1 MVFGVRR
8 ALVAF
13 ACLLALGGS
22 VSYAQTP
29 LDHPTVQSAAEELA
43 EAQFRRQLLESR
55 RLSAQK
61 GSDDLYLMI
70 EREGKRVLPPIFLF
84 VIVCLVLFFV
94 FALPL
99 SERDKTGDSDEPV
112 DTPRPGPEA

>member
-1 MVFGVRR
+1 MAFGVRR
-8 ALVAF
+8 ALVV
-13 ACLLALGGS
+13 LASVLVLGGS
-22 VSYAQTP
+22 ASYGQTP
-29 LDHPTVQSAAEELA
+29 LDDPTVQSAPEALA

-55 RLSAQK
+55 RRLAQN

-70 EREGKRVLPPIFLF
+70 EREGKRVLPAIFLF

-99 SERDKTGDSDEPV
+99 SEGDKTGDERD
-112 DTPRPGPEA
+112 DRPRPGPKA